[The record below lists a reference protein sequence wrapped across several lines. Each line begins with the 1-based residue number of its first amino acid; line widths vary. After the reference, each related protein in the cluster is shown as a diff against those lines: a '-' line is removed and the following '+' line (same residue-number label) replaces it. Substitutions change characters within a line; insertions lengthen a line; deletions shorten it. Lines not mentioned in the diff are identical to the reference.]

1 MRLRVWKA
9 GLWMSQATT
18 RLPFRFGKTTM
29 TWAPI
34 LLAQVEVEDEQGTRS
49 SGFASDLLVPRWFDK
64 NPSKSPRDNVG
75 DLLEAAR
82 RAVEAVTSLGSSTLP
97 AFDLWRQTYQ
107 ACFEAPEARGM
118 EPLVRGFGVA
128 LLERA
133 LIDAACRGAG
143 VSFFQALKQNL
154 FGLEA
159 AALHTELAGWD
170 LGQSLPERAR
180 AAVEVR
186 HTVGLLDP
194 LRTSDIPAEERL
206 NDGLPQALDDIIR
219 HYGLS
224 CFKVKLSGSLENDRE
239 RLLAIAEVFEDTVR
253 GNLRITVDANEQ
265 YDDLAD
271 LVRLFEE
278 LSRRPEGRRLL
289 QAMLYVEQPL
299 PRAVACGPHG
309 DDRPSCLAVFLD
321 PFQLFPLVRNPPA
334 KEQGDVRV
342 IERFEAGQ
350 LAVFPPTVEPSLCLE
365 QRALNVEMGLQVTLK
380 FREGHFRAVLIRPGD
395 EADFEGRIL
404 RTCASGGA
412 AEEKCQ

>member
-97 AFDLWRQTYQ
+97 VFDLWRQTYQ

-154 FGLEA
+154 FGFEA
-159 AALHTELAGWD
+159 AALHTELAG
-170 LGQSLPERAR
+170 
-180 AAVEVR
+180 
-186 HTVGLLDP
+186 
-194 LRTSDIPAEERL
+194 
-206 NDGLPQALDDIIR
+206 
-219 HYGLS
+219 
-224 CFKVKLSGSLENDRE
+224 
-239 RLLAIAEVFEDTVR
+239 
-253 GNLRITVDANEQ
+253 
-265 YDDLAD
+265 
-271 LVRLFEE
+271 
-278 LSRRPEGRRLL
+278 
-289 QAMLYVEQPL
+289 
-299 PRAVACGPHG
+299 
-309 DDRPSCLAVFLD
+309 
-321 PFQLFPLVRNPPA
+321 
-334 KEQGDVRV
+334 
-342 IERFEAGQ
+342 
-350 LAVFPPTVEPSLCLE
+350 
-365 QRALNVEMGLQVTLK
+365 
-380 FREGHFRAVLIRPGD
+380 
-395 EADFEGRIL
+395 
-404 RTCASGGA
+404 
-412 AEEKCQ
+412 